1 MPGTWLIKG
10 SCYCLGNWN
19 TCSSVTGSVFMTN
32 GGLVSGPVVN
42 GQTLSEVLALPA
54 RSFTPV
60 EPPLIV
66 AVYDVEDASEDE
78 GANVAHRPTLS

>member
-1 MPGTWLIKG
+1 MSFAIAAEPKVALEGEALEG
-10 SCYCLGNWN
+10 EALARLEE
-19 TCSSVTGSVFMTN
+19 V
-32 GGLVSGPVVN
+32 LN

-78 GANVAHRPTLS
+78 GVNVVTVPP

>member
-1 MPGTWLIKG
+1 
-10 SCYCLGNWN
+10 
-19 TCSSVTGSVFMTN
+19 MTR
-32 GGLVSGPVVN
+32 GGLVSPTVVN

-78 GANVAHRPTLS
+78 GVNVADRTTLS

>member
-1 MPGTWLIKG
+1 
-10 SCYCLGNWN
+10 
-19 TCSSVTGSVFMTN
+19 MTR
-32 GGLVSGPVVN
+32 GGLVSPTVVN

-66 AVYDVEDASEDE
+66 AVYDVEDASEDKE
-78 GANVAHRPTLS
+78 QMWTYHLELMILFQRY

>member
-1 MPGTWLIKG
+1 MPKVVEVEVEVEALE
-10 SCYCLGNWN
+10 SE
-19 TCSSVTGSVFMTN
+19 
-32 GGLVSGPVVN
+32 VVN

-66 AVYDVEDASEDE
+66 VVYDVEDASGDE
-78 GANVAHRPTLS
+78 GANAATVPP

>member
-1 MPGTWLIKG
+1 MPKVVEVEVEVEALRAEE
-10 SCYCLGNWN
+10 
-19 TCSSVTGSVFMTN
+19 
-32 GGLVSGPVVN
+32 VVN

-78 GANVAHRPTLS
+78 GANVSYRTTLS

>member
-1 MPGTWLIKG
+1 
-10 SCYCLGNWN
+10 
-19 TCSSVTGSVFMTN
+19 MTN

-66 AVYDVEDASEDE
+66 AVYDVEYASGDE
-78 GANVAHRPTLS
+78 GANVVTVPP

>member
-1 MPGTWLIKG
+1 
-10 SCYCLGNWN
+10 
-19 TCSSVTGSVFMTN
+19 MTN
-32 GGLVSGPVVN
+32 GGLVSGAVVN

-78 GANVAHRPTLS
+78 GANAAGPTLS